1 MSSYTTIIAIID
13 DAIANWVGKP
23 LTLSVSGR
31 SVTYRTLES
40 LLAVRKYYATLQST
54 SAGPRISRI
63 RAGGAE

>member
-1 MSSYTTIIAIID
+1 MSSYTTIIAAID

-40 LLAVRKYYATLQST
+40 LITARKYYAALASP
-54 SAGPRISRI
+54 SGIVKVSRI